1 MILSEDIQVMAYVGM
16 LVKKEEVRQHY
27 WKGAS
32 IVPLWKIGQYLSQRY
47 SKVGVNSKITNISL
61 NVQY

>member
-1 MILSEDIQVMAYVGM
+1 MILSEDIQGMAYGGM

-32 IVPLWKIGQYLSQRY
+32 IVPLWKIGQYLSQR
-47 SKVGVNSKITNISL
+47 
-61 NVQY
+61 